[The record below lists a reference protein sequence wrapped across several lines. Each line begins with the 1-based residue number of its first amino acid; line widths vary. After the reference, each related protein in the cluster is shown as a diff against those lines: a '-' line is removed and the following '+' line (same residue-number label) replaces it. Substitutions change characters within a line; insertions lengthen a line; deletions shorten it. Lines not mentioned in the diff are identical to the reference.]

1 MPKGR
6 KRPRGTRLGEILSG
20 TNDMANDTN
29 VLEDSTLPIQP
40 QNQERFY
47 VHSLDHSRDF
57 SGIELEISKLSM
69 KKKGKGSAKLPDE
82 WDFGAKIQ
90 VTLNEHGQL
99 FGVREQYNKWS
110 DMPLDKLDTVW
121 KDVEANTTLPPKA
134 KKIVLQTL
142 NGMWRDWKAHVKAKY
157 FTHFKDDPNHDFSAL
172 PDDLADEQVE
182 MDQSSKLLVHWKDPN
197 V

>member
-6 KRPRGTRLGEILSG
+6 KRSRGTRLGEISSG

-40 QNQERFY
+40 QNQARFY

-57 SGIELEISKLSM
+57 SGIEPEISKLSM
-69 KKKGKGSAKLPDE
+69 KKKGRGSAKLPDE
-82 WDFGAKIQ
+82 WDSGVKIQ

-99 FGVREQYNKWS
+99 FGVREQYNKFISALGALARIRTYLPLNYERWS

-121 KDVEANTTLPPKA
+121 KDVEANTALPPET

-142 NGMWRDWKAHVKAKY
+142 NGMWRDWKARVKA
-157 FTHFKDDPNHDFSAL
+157 N
-172 PDDLADEQVE
+172 
-182 MDQSSKLLVHWKDPN
+182 
-197 V
+197 